1 MIIPAEPVLRQLPQ
15 LNAMDATDEQTAK
28 RLCWKVSAFSSKQS
42 CCDVA
47 RSTVRERMR
56 LPTAGT
62 GKRTARDQLF
72 GSGRSYV
79 FTDSS
84 FARSFVPAPH
94 GRKVRNECVPNT
106 GVCRRS
112 FARSLAHRTQP
123 LCKLALSP
131 QLHDGGS
138 KKRKKNAEGCCKL
151 GSLAVRGGRESSLS
165 NSVNKTGY
173 FIQIQVGPCKCE
185 AAQPRQ
191 VM

>member
-28 RLCWKVSAFSSKQS
+28 RLCWKVSAFSSKRS

-138 KKRKKNAEGCCKL
+138 KKRKKNARLSRREC
-151 GSLAVRGGRESSLS
+151 GRESSLS